1 MASSPLREL
10 HTNIQAKQ
18 SNQVQEL
25 RHELQAAKH
34 ENASLRTS
42 LSRSNESLGRLSSEV
57 WRFDTERA
65 EQLRLLRQA
74 SVELCA
80 VVRTLGLADMH
91 SGTSVAETAEQSL
104 REMQA
109 ATRALREAAA
119 KGKLVQREEL
129 AAEQERLARAAQAIQ
144 VTQLRAARAREL
156 RRRQETCDALT
167 LTLAPT
173 PTPTLTLTLTLAL
186 TLTRPRAL
194 TRSQAAEAER
204 GQLHG
209 TRLR

>member
-34 ENASLRTS
+34 ENAGLRTS
-42 LSRSNESLGRLSSEV
+42 LSRSNESLGR
-57 WRFDTERA
+57 FDTERA
-65 EQLRLLRQA
+65 GQLRLLRQA

-91 SGTSVAETAEQSL
+91 SGTSVAETAEHSL

-109 ATRALREAAA
+109 ATRTLREAAA
-119 KGKLVQREEL
+119 EGKLVQREEL
-129 AAEQERLARAAQAIQ
+129 AAERERLARAAQAIQ

-173 PTPTLTLTLTLAL
+173 PTLTLTLAL
-186 TLTRPRAL
+186 T
-194 TRSQAAEAER
+194 
-204 GQLHG
+204 
-209 TRLR
+209 

>member
-42 LSRSNESLGRLSSEV
+42 LSRSNESLGWRFDSRPGGLTV

-109 ATRALREAAA
+109 ATRTLREAAA

-156 RRRQETCDALT
+156 RRRQETCNALT

-173 PTPTLTLTLTLAL
+173 QTPTLTLAL
-186 TLTRPRAL
+186 NPKQVRR
-194 TRSQAAEAER
+194 RVR
-204 GQLHG
+204 D
-209 TRLR
+209 

>member
-42 LSRSNESLGRLSSEV
+42 LSRSNESLGQ
-57 WRFDTERA
+57 DTERA

-173 PTPTLTLTLTLAL
+173 PTLTLTLAL
-186 TLTRPRAL
+186 NPKQVRR
-194 TRSQAAEAER
+194 RVR
-204 GQLHG
+204 D
-209 TRLR
+209 

>member
-65 EQLRLLRQA
+65 QQLRLLRQA
-74 SVELCA
+74 SVELCG

-173 PTPTLTLTLTLAL
+173 PTLTQAPTPTLT
-186 TLTRPRAL
+186 PNP
-194 TRSQAAEAER
+194 
-204 GQLHG
+204 
-209 TRLR
+209 

>member
-74 SVELCA
+74 SVELCG

-91 SGTSVAETAEQSL
+91 SGTSVAETAEQSM

-173 PTPTLTLTLTLAL
+173 PTLTLALTLTLTLAL
-186 TLTRPRAL
+186 TPTLTRWML
-194 TRSQAAEAER
+194 V
-204 GQLHG
+204 QLARRWG
-209 TRLR
+209 GAT

>member
-74 SVELCA
+74 SVELCG

-119 KGKLVQREEL
+119 EGKLVQREEL
-129 AAEQERLARAAQAIQ
+129 AAERERLARAAQAIQ

-173 PTPTLTLTLTLAL
+173 PTLTQAPTPTLTLTLAL
-186 TLTRPRAL
+186 NPKQVRR
-194 TRSQAAEAER
+194 RVR
-204 GQLHG
+204 D
-209 TRLR
+209 